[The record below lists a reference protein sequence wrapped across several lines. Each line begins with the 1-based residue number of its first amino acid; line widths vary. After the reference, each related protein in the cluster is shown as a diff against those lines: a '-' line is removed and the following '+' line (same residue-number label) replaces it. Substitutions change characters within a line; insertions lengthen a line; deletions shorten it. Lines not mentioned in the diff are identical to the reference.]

1 MRLEKFENLFLLQKQ
16 EEEVDNKLNNVISN
30 IKEKLLD
37 YLKEKIEKRDFN
49 ILYMYFRFDEDEEIE
64 YYTITFQFNNFKL
77 KANKDNNMLLF
88 YKDVRIIPYETI
100 CEPEYD
106 PKIDEAITDLIYEVH
121 QRYGIKEFEFDG
133 CVNKIFNKYK
143 NIKNKV
149 ETLEELYEKF
159 DLK

>member
-16 EEEVDNKLNNVISN
+16 EEEVNNELINVVLN
-30 IKEKLLD
+30 IKEKILN

-49 ILYMYFRFDEDEEIE
+49 ILYLHFTFNEDEEIE
-64 YYTITFQFNNFKL
+64 YYAITFQIDNFKL
-77 KANKDNNMLLF
+77 KANKDNYMLF
-88 YKDVRIIPYETI
+88 YKNIRLIPYETSY
-100 CEPEYD
+100 ENEYD
-106 PKIDEAITDLIYEVH
+106 PKLDEAIESLIYEVH

-143 NIKNKV
+143 NIKNQV
-149 ETLEELYEKF
+149 ETLNELYKKF